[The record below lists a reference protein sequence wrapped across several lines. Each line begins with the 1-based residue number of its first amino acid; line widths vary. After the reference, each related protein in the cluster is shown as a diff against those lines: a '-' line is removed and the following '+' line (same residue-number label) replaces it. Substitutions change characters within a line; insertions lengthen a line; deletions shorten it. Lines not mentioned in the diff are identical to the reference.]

1 MRALRSTINIR
12 RIAEFR
18 IKRLCLVNG
27 ITEFLVIKKIYNIL
41 LLLFFFVKGAYLIEK
56 FN

>member
-1 MRALRSTINIR
+1 MRARRSTINIR

-18 IKRLCLVNG
+18 IKRLCLVND
-27 ITEFLVIKKIYNIL
+27 ITVFLVIKKIYNIL